1 MARNMVQFQKGL
13 SEVGFDKLFGSEEQC
28 HAALVG
34 WRWPDGFVCPECGT
48 GGHCIVKR
56 GARRLF
62 QCNACRKQ
70 TSIKAGTIFASSK
83 LPLRLWFKA
92 IYLVTQSKKGISSIE
107 LARRLGVTQTTAW
120 VMKHK
125 LAQVMLER
133 NASKKLKGKVQM
145 DDAYIGG
152 QRPGRPGRGAAG
164 KTPFVAAVATTDDGK
179 PDQIILRRVKTFS
192 NFAIGKLAGTALVS
206 GIVVV
211 SDGLRCFTA
220 VTQAGCT
227 HQVIK
232 TGGGAKAAKTPAF
245 KWVNTALGNIK
256 AAIVGTYR
264 AVREKHVPRYLAEF
278 EYRFNRRYKL
288 EDMIPRLAFV
298 ALRTPPM
305 PYKLRKR
312 RLSPIPVELQEQLA
326 ILCDKALQAFDA
338 KLCQRLVRRPDA

>member
-13 SEVGFDKLFGSEEQC
+13 SEAGFDKLFGSEEQC

-34 WRWPDGFVCPECGT
+34 WRWPDGFVCPECGAN
-48 GGHCIVKR
+48 GHCIVKR

-107 LARRLGVTQTTAW
+107 LGRRLGVTQTTAW

-227 HQVIK
+227 HEIIK

-305 PYKLRKR
+305 PYKLLK
-312 RLSPIPVELQEQLA
+312 LA
-326 ILCDKALQAFDA
+326 DVYA
-338 KLCQRLVRRPDA
+338 